1 MEDLKKIYYSPETGY
16 AGINQ
21 LQRRMREKGIKLSQK
36 ELQNF
41 LQQQITYTLHKP
53 VKHKFPTRKVYVSG
67 MDDQWQ
73 ADLVDM
79 IAYSKHNDN
88 YQYILTVIDCL
99 SKFLWALPLKTKSPN
114 DVKQA
119 FDTIFKTSKHI
130 PRKLQTDAGTEFY
143 GKEMQKFLK
152 ANSIHHFSSFN
163 EKKAS
168 IVERVNR
175 TVKERMW
182 KYFTANN
189 TYRWIDILDK
199 LVQGYNTSF
208 HRTIQMKPADVN
220 KNNEKDVWNTVY
232 MKDKAIDN
240 KKPKLQEGDL
250 VRISKYKR
258 KLFDK
263 GYLPSWAEELF
274 RVAKV
279 FKTSPATYNLTDW
292 NSDPIK
298 GRFCEAELQKVVDT
312 GDYRIEKVMKTRTR
326 KGQKEALVKWH
337 GWPEPY
343 NQWIPSKSL
352 QEI

>member
-16 AGINQ
+16 VGINQ
-21 LQRRMREKGIKLSQK
+21 LQRRLREKGINVSAK
-36 ELQNF
+36 ELQRF
-41 LQQQITYTLHKP
+41 LQQELTYTLHKP
-53 VKHKFPTRKVYVSG
+53 VKHKFLTRKVYVNG
-67 MDDQWQ
+67 LDDQWQ

-99 SKFLWALPLKTKSPN
+99 SKFLWAVPLKTKSPK

-119 FDTIFKTSKHI
+119 FETIFKTSNRI

-152 ANSIHHFSSFN
+152 TNSIHHFSSFT

-175 TVKERMW
+175 TLKERMW

-189 TYRWIDILDK
+189 TYKWIDVLSE

-208 HRTIQMKPADVN
+208 HRTIRMKPADVN
-220 KNNEKDVWNTVY
+220 QNNEKDVWNTVY
-232 MKDKAIDN
+232 MKAKAHDDQ
-240 KKPKLQEGDL
+240 KPKFQEGDV
-250 VRISKYKR
+250 VRIDKYKR

-263 GYLPSWAEELF
+263 GYLPSWTEELF
-274 RVAKV
+274 RVAEV
-279 FKTSPATYNLTDW
+279 FKTSPVTYNLADW
-292 NSDPIK
+292 NSEPIK
-298 GRFCEAELQKVVDT
+298 GRFYKAELQKVIDV
-312 GDYRIEKVMKTRTR
+312 GDYRIEKVLKTRTR
-326 KGQKEALVKWH
+326 KGQKEAFVKWL
-337 GWPEPY
+337 GWPETY
-343 NQWIPSKSL
+343 NQWIPSESL